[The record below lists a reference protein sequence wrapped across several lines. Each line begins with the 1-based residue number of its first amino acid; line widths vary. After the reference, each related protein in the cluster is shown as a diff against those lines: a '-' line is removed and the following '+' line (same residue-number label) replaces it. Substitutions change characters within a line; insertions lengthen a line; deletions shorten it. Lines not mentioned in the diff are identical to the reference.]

1 MHLLNFY
8 TILRFVLILGIII
21 ILQLIKNIY
30 LIYYRLHF
38 YLYLNAM
45 KVNQI
50 LNYLIIFIG
59 FYYRLLNIIL
69 VYLIICINKLN
80 IKLPI
85 SYHRNIEELIINKLL
100 LNQLLHLMILLIML
114 KILINNQL
122 ITLIIIYCL
131 FF

>member
-21 ILQLIKNIY
+21 ILQLIKNIC
-30 LIYYRLHF
+30 LIYYMLHF

-45 KVNQI
+45 KVNLT

-85 SYHRNIEELIINKLL
+85 SYHRNIEEPIINKLL